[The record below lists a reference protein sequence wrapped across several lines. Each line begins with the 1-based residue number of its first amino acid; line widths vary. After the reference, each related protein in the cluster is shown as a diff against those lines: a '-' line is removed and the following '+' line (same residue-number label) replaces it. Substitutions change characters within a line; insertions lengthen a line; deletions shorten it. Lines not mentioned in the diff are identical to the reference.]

1 MSNNVELNLLKYI
14 KKMNI
19 KKYLAY
25 AGIATVIL
33 AGATSMVLAEGMGNW
48 HKTGDRDD
56 EMEMKIHDGID
67 KAERAGTQMIL
78 QIGPSGKV
86 TMRGI
91 VDLVTVTSP
100 TSSVNSIAVKTWGG
114 VWKVNISSN
123 TKVLP
128 TSDLTQIKVGD
139 FVGVHGDVNT
149 TTAFTI
155 DADIVK
161 DWSLKKQEN
170 ALKDSFTPKNV
181 QGTASNVSGN
191 SFTLMIDGTPYAVTV
206 AAGAQIVNKN
216 YGTISLSNISNGD
229 TVRVWATVSGTTLTA
244 YLVRD
249 VSVQ

>member
-1 MSNNVELNLLKYI
+1 MNV
-14 KKMNI
+14 

-25 AGIATVIL
+25 AGIASVIL

-48 HKTGDRDD
+48 HKAGEHDD
-56 EMEMKIHDGID
+56 EMQMKIHDGID

-78 QIGPSGKV
+78 QIGPAGKV

-91 VDLVTVTSP
+91 VDLVTVTTP
-100 TSSVNSIAVKTWGG
+100 GNSIAVKTWGG

-123 TKVLP
+123 TQVLP

-139 FVGVHGDVNT
+139 FVGVHGDVNK

-155 DADIVK
+155 DADTVK
-161 DWSLKKQEN
+161 DWNIKNREN
-170 ALKDSFTPKNV
+170 ALKDSFVPKNV
-181 QGTASNVSGN
+181 QGTVSNVNTSTN
-191 SFTLMIDGTPYAVTV
+191 SFTLTIDGTPYTV
-206 AAGAQIVNKN
+206 NVVAGAKIVNKN